1 MSARHMA
8 GFLMVIAYRTFVR
21 YNKSM
26 KKNRRETLSGSAAKI
41 QAFYER
47 HRRMPSYAEAAK
59 IFEYK
64 SKDSAFRLMQKL
76 IASGAIDRDTKG
88 KLLPTGKKSAGADT
102 GLRLL
107 GLVEAGF
114 PTPAEET
121 DLDRITLDEWIIGD
135 RAASFMLKVKGD
147 SMQDAGIHAGDYVV
161 VERTDKARVGSIV
174 IAEVDGAWTMKYL
187 RKDGKGFYLEPA
199 NKHFKIIR
207 PNDALAISAIVKAV
221 VRKYD

>member
-1 MSARHMA
+1 MS
-8 GFLMVIAYRTFVR
+8 VAYRTFVR
-21 YNKSM
+21 YHRDM
-26 KKNRRETLSGSAAKI
+26 KKNRRETLAGSAAKI
-41 QAFYER
+41 QAFYGR
-47 HRRMPSYAEAAK
+47 YRRMPSYAEAAK
-59 IFEYK
+59 LFGYT
-64 SKDSAFRLMQKL
+64 SKDSAFRLIQKL
-76 IASGAIDRDTKG
+76 IAAGSIDRDVRG
-88 KLLPTGKKSAGADT
+88 KLLPTDKQSMQADP

-121 DLDRITLDEWIIGD
+121 DLDRITLDEWVIGD

-199 NKHFKIIR
+199 NKNFRIIR
-207 PNDALAISAIVKAV
+207 PKDALAVSAVVKAV
-221 VRKYD
+221 VRKYG